1 MRNSR
6 PGSNR
11 NWIHSVQN
19 SGGREEEGGGRGWF
33 NLNQSQ
39 HLNQIDLDIWNRIE
53 PVGLDAVV
61 VAPLSP
67 SIGDRW
73 CRPMIS
79 GHSDY
84 ALNMIKAS
92 YHRHHHLCVWHL
104 RWIPSLPPPPSLLWY
119 LATPTDG
126 LFDVDSAPI
135 AAIGRGNWVGLDDW
149 VDGEPDQ
156 VNEPVGATSN
166 LTANEIQMNNKC
178 HQIMGRWSRMQ
189 RCHVRWR
196 WGCMNRPRRQLLC
209 VLTLTF

>member
-104 RWIPSLPPPPSLLWY
+104 RWIPSLSPPPSSSGTW
-119 LATPTDG
+119 PR
-126 LFDVDSAPI
+126 P
-135 AAIGRGNWVGLDDW
+135 
-149 VDGEPDQ
+149 
-156 VNEPVGATSN
+156 
-166 LTANEIQMNNKC
+166 LTGCLMLIQ
-178 HQIMGRWSRMQ
+178 
-189 RCHVRWR
+189 
-196 WGCMNRPRRQLLC
+196 RQLPPLAAVIESDWMIGSMGNRIRWMNQWAPLQIWQLMRFRWIISVIRLWGGGAGC
-209 VLTLTF
+209 SVAMWDGDEVVWTARGASSFVC